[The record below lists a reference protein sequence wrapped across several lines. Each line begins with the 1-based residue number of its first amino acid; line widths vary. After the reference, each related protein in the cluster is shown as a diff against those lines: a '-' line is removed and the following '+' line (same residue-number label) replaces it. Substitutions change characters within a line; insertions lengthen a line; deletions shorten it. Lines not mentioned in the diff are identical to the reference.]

1 MTEFAA
7 SAWPVAPDTNI
18 AYAEISDYLGLM
30 FHKGVATASCPSC
43 HTVNRGCVTR
53 CRACGEAMPTG
64 VDEQIDTSSSR
75 HAARKGELLNSNYRP
90 LRNVLFLVLTPAV
103 LLSSMFVGWE
113 MSRSASRTVPEVA
126 QTARVARAQ
135 TVAPNLS
142 PPPSTLQA
150 PRKLQ
155 EIALVTPE
163 RDRSEADAAPRPQE
177 STVEAEDD
185 DAGALSP
192 RSSSSVPRKASNASR
207 SRAVRATSDPLAAC
221 RDQVFFAR
229 AICIN
234 TRCAEPGASRFGQC
248 RQALRQRK
256 IDEARRNPTLVG

>member
-1 MTEFAA
+1 
-7 SAWPVAPDTNI
+7 
-18 AYAEISDYLGLM
+18 
-30 FHKGVATASCPSC
+30 
-43 HTVNRGCVTR
+43 
-53 CRACGEAMPTG
+53 MPTG
-64 VDEQIDTSSSR
+64 VDEQIDTSSPR

-192 RSSSSVPRKASNASR
+192 RSSSSVPRKASNGSR